1 MIKLPIF
8 IFKVTK
14 LFKNY
19 LFLIDIT
26 KKKIWFV
33 VVIRVKIKQ
42 LKFLL
47 NQKVEICL
55 ITNLKFWLN

>member
-26 KKKIWFV
+26 KKKI
-33 VVIRVKIKQ
+33 
-42 LKFLL
+42 
-47 NQKVEICL
+47 
-55 ITNLKFWLN
+55 